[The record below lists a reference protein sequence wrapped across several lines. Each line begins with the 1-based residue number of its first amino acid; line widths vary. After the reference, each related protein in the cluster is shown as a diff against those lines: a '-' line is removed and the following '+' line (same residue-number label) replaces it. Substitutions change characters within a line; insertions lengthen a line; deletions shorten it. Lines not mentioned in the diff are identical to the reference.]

1 MVQRRAPFPLEGGR
15 AGVGGGAGRARR
27 GLAAK
32 VSSLAGSLPAVLF
45 PTPIPNP
52 SPLQGEGLRIAAIV
66 GCLSLTACGAPQ
78 PALTP
83 EQVMALTPGDAR
95 LAGLYETSCKACHAM
110 PGNLAPQVHDR
121 AAWDPRWKQ
130 GEAVL
135 LDHTIQGFN
144 AMPAGGQCASCTP
157 DDFKALI
164 RFMAGREDSAK

>member
-1 MVQRRAPFPLEGGR
+1 MGR
-15 AGVGGGAGRARR
+15 VANPALRFSA
-27 GLAAK
+27 LAVA
-32 VSSLAGSLPAVLF
+32 LA
-45 PTPIPNP
+45 
-52 SPLQGEGLRIAAIV
+52 
-66 GCLSLTACGAPQ
+66 LSACGQPAQ

-83 EQVMALTPGDAR
+83 EQVMALTPADTR

-110 PGNLAPQVHDR
+110 PGNLAPQVRDR

-130 GEAVL
+130 GETVL

-164 RFMAGREDSAK
+164 RFMAGREDSAN

>member
-1 MVQRRAPFPLEGGR
+1 MGR
-15 AGVGGGAGRARR
+15 HDVCSSFATRFALLRMTKIGDRNKVRQGEERLSGRVANHARHIGA
-27 GLAAK
+27 LAA
-32 VSSLAGSLPAVLF
+32 VLAVA
-45 PTPIPNP
+45 
-52 SPLQGEGLRIAAIV
+52 
-66 GCLSLTACGAPQ
+66 ACGSPPPA
-78 PALTP
+78 ALTP
-83 EQVMALTPGDAR
+83 EQVVALTPADTR

-157 DDFKALI
+157 DDFNALI
-164 RFMAGREDSAK
+164 RFMAGREDSAD

>member
-1 MVQRRAPFPLEGGR
+1 MGLHDVYASFATRFALLRMTKTVECKRVRHGEERLSGR
-15 AGVGGGAGRARR
+15 VANHATRFSA
-27 GLAAK
+27 LAAA
-32 VSSLAGSLPAVLF
+32 LAV
-45 PTPIPNP
+45 
-52 SPLQGEGLRIAAIV
+52 
-66 GCLSLTACGAPQ
+66 TACNAPQ

-83 EQVMALTPGDAR
+83 EQVMALTPADAR

-121 AAWDPRWKQ
+121 SAWDPRWKQ

-157 DDFKALI
+157 DDFRGLI
-164 RFMAGREDSAK
+164 RFMAGREDSAG

>member
-1 MVQRRAPFPLEGGR
+1 MSNH
-15 AGVGGGAGRARR
+15 ARR
-27 GLAAK
+27 FGALAAA
-32 VSSLAGSLPAVLF
+32 LAV
-45 PTPIPNP
+45 
-52 SPLQGEGLRIAAIV
+52 
-66 GCLSLTACGAPQ
+66 TACGSPPPA
-78 PALTP
+78 ALTP

-110 PGNLAPQVHDR
+110 PGNLAPQVHDH

>member
-1 MVQRRAPFPLEGGR
+1 MGLHDVYASFATRLALLRMTKVGDRKRVRHGEERLSGR
-15 AGVGGGAGRARR
+15 VANHATRFSA
-27 GLAAK
+27 LAAA
-32 VSSLAGSLPAVLF
+32 LAV
-45 PTPIPNP
+45 
-52 SPLQGEGLRIAAIV
+52 
-66 GCLSLTACGAPQ
+66 TACNAPQ

-83 EQVMALTPGDAR
+83 EQVMALTPADAR

-157 DDFKALI
+157 DDFRGLI
-164 RFMAGREDSAK
+164 RFMAGREDSAG

>member
-1 MVQRRAPFPLEGGR
+1 MRFCA
-15 AGVGGGAGRARR
+15 
-27 GLAAK
+27 LAAAL
-32 VSSLAGSLPAVLF
+32 VV
-45 PTPIPNP
+45 
-52 SPLQGEGLRIAAIV
+52 
-66 GCLSLTACGAPQ
+66 TACNAPQ

-83 EQVMALTPGDAR
+83 EQVMALTPADAR

-157 DDFKALI
+157 DDFRGLI
-164 RFMAGREDSAK
+164 RFMAGREDSAG